1 MITEQLIVDAAKE
14 VLETTSQAVVNGAN
28 CAVAME
34 SHFTGVVARLSIV
47 GQRSAELVM
56 LCSLALANSLT
67 AGMLGLSPEEVDE
80 ALISDALGEL
90 VNQVGGTVKRRLA
103 SEYGDMVLSVPS
115 VIRGDMHLKVMSDQ
129 PPVCVD
135 LQLDPGPMHVRVWT
149 PKREA

>member
-14 VLETTSQAVVNGAN
+14 VLETTSQAVVTGAN
-28 CAVAME
+28 CAVGME

-56 LCSLALANSLT
+56 LCSLALANSLA
-67 AGMLGLSPEEVDE
+67 AGMLGLAPEEVDE

-103 SEYGDMVLSVPS
+103 AEYGDMVLSVPS

-135 LQLDPGPMHVRVWT
+135 LHLDPGPMHVRVWV
-149 PKREA
+149 PKRNP